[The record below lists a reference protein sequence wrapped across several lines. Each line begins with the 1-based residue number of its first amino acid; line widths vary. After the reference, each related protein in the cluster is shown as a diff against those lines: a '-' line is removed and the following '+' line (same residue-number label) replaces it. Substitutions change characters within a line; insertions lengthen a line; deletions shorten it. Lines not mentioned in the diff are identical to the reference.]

1 MKRVRGGNRGRSASV
16 QQQFS
21 TGRVA
26 RALIAAAAIT
36 HLAFWAGAL
45 QAEDAPLTI
54 TTESLPEAAVGQAYY
69 QPLTATGGVTPYT
82 WTVYRGTLP
91 TGVVIDPYSGVIYGT
106 PSVGGSYS
114 FKAKVKDSASGR
126 GNKRRRRFTIEVVQ
140 IETKKYSCNHEGGC
154 IEDPNGVY
162 TEATCGNQCDPST
175 SEPDL
180 ALMSRILQEVA
191 QSHSV
196 KSCPTWPFLDAAVE
210 RLRQTNTR
218 WGYHRYPRTK
228 KTFAI
233 SQDRIAWYT
242 GGGEPSSESG
252 SVLAYDIIM
261 NYCSEDANKPAK
273 LTKPRLKDPGEFDHK
288 DTWVYPRE

>member
-1 MKRVRGGNRGRSASV
+1 MKRVRGGNRERSAIV
-16 QQQFS
+16 QQQSS

-45 QAEDAPLTI
+45 HAEDAPLTI
-54 TTESLPEAAVGQAYY
+54 TTELLPEAAVGQAYY

-82 WTVYRGTLP
+82 WTVYRGALP
-91 TGVVIDPYSGVIYGT
+91 TGLVIDPYSGVIYGT
-106 PSVGGSYS
+106 PSVAGSYS
-114 FKAKVKDSASGR
+114 FKVKVKDSASGR
-126 GNKRRRRFTIEVVQ
+126 GKKRRRRFTIEVVQ

-154 IEDPNGVY
+154 IEDPNGIY

-180 ALMSRILQEVA
+180 ALAYRILQEVA

-196 KSCPTWPFLDAAVE
+196 GSCPTWPFLDAAVE

-218 WGYHRYPRTK
+218 WGYHLYPRTK
-228 KTFAI
+228 NSFVI
-233 SQDRIAWYT
+233 SQDRIAWYK
-242 GGGEPSSESG
+242 GSGEPDSGSG
-252 SVLAYDIIM
+252 SVLAYDIIQ
-261 NYCSEDANKPAK
+261 NYCSDSRTQPSKLRKPS
-273 LTKPRLKDPGEFDHK
+273 LKDSSEFDHK
-288 DTWVYPRE
+288 DKWVFPRE